1 MLWCLFCL
9 TLYLSPNRRVLCL
22 CDLAD
27 EYFTWSKKMART
39 KQSLRLDQRKS
50 NYLQQILSVKRQQ
63 LKNSLTTGGV
73 KKAKRFRPGNKSL
86 SEIRKYQR
94 TTDSLIPKTTF
105 QRLVKEVALSI
116 NEGLRLQSAAIGA
129 LQVKHFVITDSGQK

>member
-1 MLWCLFCL
+1 
-9 TLYLSPNRRVLCL
+9 
-22 CDLAD
+22 
-27 EYFTWSKKMART
+27 
-39 KQSLRLDQRKS
+39 
-50 NYLQQILSVKRQQ
+50 
-63 LKNSLTTGGV
+63 LTTGGV

-105 QRLVKEVALSI
+105 QRVVKEVALSI

>member
-1 MLWCLFCL
+1 
-9 TLYLSPNRRVLCL
+9 
-22 CDLAD
+22 
-27 EYFTWSKKMART
+27 MART